1 VTHVVVVGAGFA
13 GLCAALTLRDNGI
26 DVTVIEARD
35 RVGGRVHSDRLS
47 NGTVFERGAEFVL
60 HGYDVMTEL
69 LDRFGLRLADTGM
82 SYYVREPRGA
92 GSITVDDVAVVGL
105 QLAKRRSMASQGES
119 AGSLLT
125 GLAADPAAREAL
137 RARIEI
143 SSAWPADHLHVSVID
158 HLADTTPRA
167 SFRVEGGN
175 QSLAQAIAA
184 DLGDA
189 VRLGE
194 KVEAVSVGPDGVVV
208 TTDAG
213 SFTADRVIVALP
225 LTLVASLAMSPALP
239 DGHQEALARQ
249 AMGIAAKLH
258 VPLRTPAPA
267 SAVMSVPD
275 RFWCWTATTAD
286 GSVGMAL
293 NCFAGSPE
301 AVHALDVDNGPQH
314 WLTQVRKLRPD
325 LDLDEANA
333 VLTTWHDDPWA
344 LGAYSADDL
353 AVAHGDVDVLRSS
366 VGPIAF
372 AGEHLGGEYAGLM
385 EGALRSGRHAAESV
399 LTSLRT

>member
-1 VTHVVVVGAGFA
+1 
-13 GLCAALTLRDNGI
+13 
-26 DVTVIEARD
+26 
-35 RVGGRVHSDRLS
+35 
-47 NGTVFERGAEFVL
+47 
-60 HGYDVMTEL
+60 M
-69 LDRFGLRLADTGM
+69 
-82 SYYVREPRGA
+82 
-92 GSITVDDVAVVGL
+92 
-105 QLAKRRSMASQGES
+105 
-119 AGSLLT
+119 
-125 GLAADPAAREAL
+125 
-137 RARIEI
+137 
-143 SSAWPADHLHVSVID
+143 
-158 HLADTTPRA
+158 
-167 SFRVEGGN
+167 
-175 QSLAQAIAA
+175 
-184 DLGDA
+184 
-189 VRLGE
+189 RLGE
-194 KVEAVSVGPDGVVV
+194 KVEAVTVGPDGVVV

-258 VPLRTPAPA
+258 VPLRTAAPA